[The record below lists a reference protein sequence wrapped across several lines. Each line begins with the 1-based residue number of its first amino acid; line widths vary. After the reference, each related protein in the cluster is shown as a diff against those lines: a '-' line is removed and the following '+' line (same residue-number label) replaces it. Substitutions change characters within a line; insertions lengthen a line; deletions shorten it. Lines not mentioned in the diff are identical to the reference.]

1 MASPL
6 SPSTYSAHILNL
18 IVKRVMELIGSV
30 AHIRESVDYWVA
42 TPKRYEKFEKTA
54 LDENV
59 ELNKKLHLVCK
70 TRWNST
76 YIMLSIGIP
85 YRKAF
90 EHLGELDKNYVCP
103 AEND

>member
-1 MASPL
+1 MCCC
-6 SPSTYSAHILNL
+6 AHILNL
-18 IVKRVMELIGSV
+18 IVKDGMEVIATAVSN
-30 AHIRESVDYWVA
+30 IRESIAYWVA

-54 LDENV
+54 LDEIV
-59 ELNKKLHLVCK
+59 ELGRKLQLDCK